1 MDFVSVQLKD
11 GLGNQLFYMAAA
23 FGYGRRYGRT
33 PAILCATQGFN
44 PHTDERFEH
53 TLFGEFEK
61 INQGV
66 DAVYKEGPEDCL
78 MYREIPMAQSRC
90 ANLFLHGF
98 FQHENY
104 LGGFKEEFV
113 EKLRLP
119 GGGGGRWG
127 SESELES
134 ECERSRTESERALEN
149 TCFVHVRRGD
159 YLVSNSKHYVPLEA
173 YYQRALDF
181 VRNKRPGVRFLV
193 FSDDIAWCRRAP
205 MFGGGVG
212 AAGDIEFCE
221 ETHDVTAL
229 VLMSQCQAGG
239 ICANSTFSW
248 WGAFLRFRE
257 GDGRIVTFPDTWFS
271 GVSWQNDIAFRGSF
285 VLPTK

>member
-104 LGGFKEEFV
+104 LGGFKE
-113 EKLRLP
+113 
-119 GGGGGRWG
+119 
-127 SESELES
+127 
-134 ECERSRTESERALEN
+134 ESERALEN